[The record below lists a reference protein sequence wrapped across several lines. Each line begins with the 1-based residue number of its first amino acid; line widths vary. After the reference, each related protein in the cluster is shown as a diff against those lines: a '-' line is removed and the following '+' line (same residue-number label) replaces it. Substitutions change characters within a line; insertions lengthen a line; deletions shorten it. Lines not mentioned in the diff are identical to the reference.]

1 MATDDYVI
9 QFGAAAA
16 SVANAAGRRFIES
29 AHTPG
34 IRQALWLFDDSAAE
48 YVDVP
53 IFLSRRYRGGDVAIR
68 LALSATTA
76 TAPDQFRFEAAF
88 LRLTAGTNAY
98 PIAGAKITATYES
111 RLNSN
116 ARADLPAVPEGTYL
130 TYRADLGSES
140 ISIPGRVWRWATGPD
155 FGKLPP
161 DFNPNVVIPSD
172 SFQLT
177 WHRVAAP
184 NWEVLRDLRGKVNSQ
199 VFLGAPAGTVLFLGA
214 EISRQFEFVGDDGF
228 WQVDFA
234 FAERAID
241 LIGSGKAGWNYF
253 FRENSFG
260 GDHWTE
266 VEDLDGNQ
274 PYASADLATLFTFA
288 TC

>member
-1 MATDDYVI
+1 
-9 QFGAAAA
+9 
-16 SVANAAGRRFIES
+16 
-29 AHTPG
+29 
-34 IRQALWLFDDSAAE
+34 
-48 YVDVP
+48 
-53 IFLSRRYRGGDVAIR
+53 
-68 LALSATTA
+68 
-76 TAPDQFRFEAAF
+76 
-88 LRLTAGTNAY
+88 AGTNAY